1 MNGVPKIS
9 GLVAL
14 LHSAAGEEK
23 KKKKESSPRWRG
35 KLDVAVVLIKA
46 GWKAAG
52 CDCVIWWLT
61 NACCSL

>member
-23 KKKKESSPRWRG
+23 KKKKKSRRRDGVANLTSP
-35 KLDVAVVLIKA
+35 LY
-46 GWKAAG
+46 
-52 CDCVIWWLT
+52 
-61 NACCSL
+61 